1 MQCTMYNVY
10 FVENYVDFLDAADD
24 DVGDGVD
31 DDDYFLVAASGVEK
45 NMTALL
51 GVDFSSLQ
59 IMPRWI
65 FAHSAVIKM
74 TDPLP
79 RKA

>member
-10 FVENYVDFLDAADD
+10 FVENYVAFLD

-45 NMTALL
+45 NMTAL
-51 GVDFSSLQ
+51 
-59 IMPRWI
+59 
-65 FAHSAVIKM
+65 
-74 TDPLP
+74 
-79 RKA
+79 